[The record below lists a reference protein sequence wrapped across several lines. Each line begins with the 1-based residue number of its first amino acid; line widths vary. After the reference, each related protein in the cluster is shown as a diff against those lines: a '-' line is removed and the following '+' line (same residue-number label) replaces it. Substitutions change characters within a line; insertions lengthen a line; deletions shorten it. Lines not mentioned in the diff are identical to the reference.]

1 MGHEDIAA
9 GGAKQVKGKLND
21 IAGAIRGNTAQQLK
35 GKTQKVAG
43 KVQEEI
49 GKAGVKR

>member
-9 GGAKQVKGKLND
+9 GRVKQVKGKLND
-21 IAGAIRGNTAQQLK
+21 IAGAIKGNTAQQLK

-43 KVQEEI
+43 KVQEEM
-49 GKAGVKR
+49 GKVSVKR